1 MPRRAQARPSVCV
14 SALLSVL
21 AAGEIMRAGGDYA
34 GPASALQ
41 GGDETSR
48 HGAAVDRAGD
58 GAGEELSRGVWP
70 LPCSLDPHAQASLR
84 RLRLSRVRLWSA
96 HRAPAPSSHTPTAC
110 LPRPAR

>member
-1 MPRRAQARPSVCV
+1 MPRRARARPSVCV

-70 LPCSLDPHAQASLR
+70 LPCSLDPHAGF
-84 RLRLSRVRLWSA
+84 
-96 HRAPAPSSHTPTAC
+96 PAPSAFES
-110 LPRPAR
+110 RPFVVGSFLKWFDVQGFDAR